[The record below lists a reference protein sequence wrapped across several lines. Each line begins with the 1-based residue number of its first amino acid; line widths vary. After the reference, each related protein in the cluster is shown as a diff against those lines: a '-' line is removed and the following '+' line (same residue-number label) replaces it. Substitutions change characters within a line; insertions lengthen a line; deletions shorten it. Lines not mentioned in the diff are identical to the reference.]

1 MHILLCW
8 DLLAKLTIPSKSGL
22 LANISKQSFKRHGI
36 MLVLCHV
43 SHVWVIAYSIEAY
56 HWNSF
61 YHRLGWMALRWDSF
75 RYRWISMENYSSCI
89 WHWPNVYVEIM
100 IGFSNLSFSW
110 KWTFVMITLHTNY
123 YASLLFSRTYLVWRT
138 YSVEWFYKVCDYI
151 WKFDHYIVKIYDI
164 FSVFTISYTYLV
176 FKYHFMVYFNWHD
189 QYDV

>member
-8 DLLAKLTIPSKSGL
+8 DILAKLTIPSKSGL

-75 RYRWISMENYSSCI
+75 RYRWISMENYSFCI
-89 WHWPNVYVEIM
+89 WHWPNVYVEIV

-164 FSVFTISYTYLV
+164 F
-176 FKYHFMVYFNWHD
+176 
-189 QYDV
+189 